1 MSKMIDRTRV
11 VAETID
17 DLRRIFQAVS
27 DFSRQAERHS
37 GLTGSQLW
45 AVKIIAEFKT
55 IRVSELSKRMYLH
68 PATVVGILDRLEAQ
82 ELVQRIRSKADRRVV
97 DIELTPSGESLIKS
111 SPDIAQD
118 LLVKSLEKMSEDKL
132 FKIHEGLLEFV
143 KILGVEGVPPRLFLS
158 NQVNIA

>member
-1 MSKMIDRTRV
+1 MSKTIDRTRV
-11 VAETID
+11 VADTID

-27 DFSRQAERHS
+27 DFSKQAERHS

-45 AVKIIAEFKT
+45 AVKIIAESKT

-82 ELVQRIRSKADRRVV
+82 ELVQRIRSKTDRRVV
-97 DIELTPSGESLIKS
+97 DIELTTSGENLVKS

-118 LLVKSLEKMSEDKL
+118 LLVKSLEKMTEDKL
-132 FKIHEGLLEFV
+132 LRIHEGLLEFAR
-143 KILGVEGVPPRLFLS
+143 ILGVDGVPPRLFLS